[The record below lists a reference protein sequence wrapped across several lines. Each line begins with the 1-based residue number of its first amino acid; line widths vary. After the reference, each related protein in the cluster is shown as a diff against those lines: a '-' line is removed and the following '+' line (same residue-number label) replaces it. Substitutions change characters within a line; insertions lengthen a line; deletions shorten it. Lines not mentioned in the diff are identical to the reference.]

1 MAENLLG
8 SLKWLVHS
16 IFLLTVHAY
25 SGLRNKSIEIA
36 IIGIETAWLKKK
48 VLNKCRINFLSDILF
63 TILKDQRFI
72 QFALLNENWSAMEAI
87 TPLIE
92 GGQYDVCLLQT
103 VVLLGHG
110 ACTHEKID
118 NKI

>member
-1 MAENLLG
+1 M
-8 SLKWLVHS
+8 VHS

-92 GGQYDVCLLQT
+92 GGRLLQT
-103 VVLLGHG
+103 GVLLGHG